1 MTNPTSSKAQLLLTT
16 EEAAEILRIGRTTV
30 YALISEGV
38 LNPVHI
44 GRSCR
49 ISRAELERYVAA
61 LENPRPQTNAA
72 PRHEITPVTGMK
84 RRRAKANQRGL
95 FEVESEATDAVGL

>member
-30 YALISEGV
+30 YALISEGA

-61 LENPRPQTNAA
+61 LENPRPQTGATH
-72 PRHEITPVTGMK
+72 RQEVTPVTGMK
-84 RRRAKANQRGL
+84 RRRATANQRGL
-95 FEVESEATDAVGL
+95 FEVESDASDAVGL

>member
-30 YALISEGV
+30 YALISEGA
-38 LNPVHI
+38 LHPVHI
-44 GRSCR
+44 GRACR

-61 LENPRPQTNAA
+61 LENPRPQTDAA
-72 PRHEITPVTGMK
+72 HRHEITPVTGMK
-84 RRRAKANQRGL
+84 RRRATADQRGL
-95 FEVESEATDAVGL
+95 FEVESDASDAVGL